1 MANGNVF
8 DVTGSKNREFWF
20 GHLVVLIATVMA
32 VYLAASAGLK
42 TAIEFEL
49 VKSDRDSYY
58 MRTALLDEVKDNV
71 QSLDTWGKEYRG
83 GNARKF
89 MNHPDDF
96 KMDYFIWNTMKYNPG
111 TFEIPGDILTGVR
124 RYYRDADATLRKM
137 TSKAP
142 AAATVD
148 QMLATNEAFKNET
161 LQKLEANIA
170 ALRSKLAKHGIE
182 E

>member
-42 TAIEFEL
+42 TAVEFEL
-49 VKSDRDSYY
+49 IKSDRDSYY
-58 MRTALLDEVKDNV
+58 MRTALLDEVSDNV
-71 QSLDTWGKEYRG
+71 QSLEAWGKEYRG

-96 KMDYFIWNTMKYNPG
+96 TMDYFIWETMKDNPG
-111 TFEIPGDILTGVR
+111 TFEIPGDILTGIR
-124 RYYRDADATLRKM
+124 RYYREADATLRKM

-142 AAATVD
+142 AADAVD
-148 QMLATNEAFKNET
+148 NMLQTSTAFKNDT
-161 LQKLEANIA
+161 LKKLTDDVTT
-170 ALRSKLAKHGIE
+170 LRARLVQHGIE